1 MRIYLDARNITAK
14 PAGVAR
20 YAMALIPELARIMP
34 NDELC
39 VIRHS
44 SNKKPLEVSGV
55 KEVSVDCPIDN
66 TQNVFFG
73 HQALQESFR
82 KFGPPDVYHSLFH
95 VLPAKLPRSLPVVVT
110 LHDLVWIEHADA
122 SQPTWL
128 KARAIEFFAR
138 RAIPA
143 ALQRAD
149 HVIAVSDFTAER
161 ARAYHDSPT
170 TVIMHGV
177 ESRFFEPTLAPDPI
191 VEFLKKDGHRYMVAV
206 GNSKSYKNI
215 ERLIRAWATVR
226 KDIGPS
232 RLCLIGDM
240 KELTPVVR
248 ELGLTE
254 HDVVMTGFLNDQDL
268 RRVVGHAH
276 VFGFPSL
283 VEGFGLPPLEAMA
296 LGVPVILSNIEPM
309 LTVGGEAALTFD
321 PLDVHSMA
329 AAIRTVFQDKVL
341 HAQLKRLG
349 KSRASSMTWA
359 AAAEKTARVYA
370 TFS

>member
-34 NDELC
+34 DDELC

-44 SNKKPLEVSGV
+44 SNKTPLEVPGV
-55 KEVSVDCPIDN
+55 KEVFVDCPIDN
-66 TQNVFFG
+66 SQNVLFG
-73 HQALQESFR
+73 HKALQESFR
-82 KFGPPDVYHSLFH
+82 KFGPPDLYHSLFH
-95 VLPAKLPRSLPVVVT
+95 VVPAKLPKSLPVVVT

-128 KARAIEFFAR
+128 KARAIELFAR

-143 ALQRAD
+143 ALRRAD
-149 HVIAVSDFTAER
+149 HVISVSDFTAER
-161 ARAYHDSPT
+161 ARAYHNSPT

-177 ESRFFEPTLAPDPI
+177 ESRFFEPPLPPDPI
-191 VEFLKKDGHRYMVAV
+191 VEFLKKDAHRYMVAV

-215 ERLIRAWATVR
+215 ERLIRAWAKVR
-226 KDIGPS
+226 NDIAPS

-240 KELTPVVR
+240 KGLMPVVR

-254 HDVVMTGFLNDQDL
+254 QDVLMTGFLNDEDL
-268 RRVVGHAH
+268 RRVVAHAH
-276 VFGFPSL
+276 VFAFPSL

-309 LTVGGEAALTFD
+309 KTVGGEAALTFD
-321 PLDVHSMA
+321 PLDVHAMA
-329 AAIRTVFQDKVL
+329 EAIRTVFQDNEL
-341 HAQLKRLG
+341 HRQLMVRG
-349 KSRASSMTWA
+349 KSHATSMTWA
-359 AAAEKTARVYA
+359 AAAEKTAGVYA
-370 TFS
+370 AFS